1 MHDRD
6 ALISSLTAIARRM
19 RLTTALRELAWAACA
34 IAGAFVVYQILAA
47 VIVLPSVMGVVK
59 ALLVL
64 LLIGVVGFFA
74 VRWARPLALAEA
86 AAASD
91 ARADLRDELKTAYW
105 FAGQGEAFPR
115 GDAASRGDVAPQ
127 GDAALLIDLQ
137 IRRAASIAQKLNPS
151 ELFVLTIP
159 RSAFAAAGLGLAAG
173 LLAWFSPRFEYA
185 QSPAAQT
192 IATVST
198 NASAEA
204 RTKQAMAKPPAETH
218 DNQANKENE
227 AAWAKL
233 ETTMRSLGQSQE
245 LEAVAAAI
253 KSREAARAAQLLEE
267 FGRKRAFAQAQS
279 AGRTLADPARV
290 PASPDLLARLK
301 DLFSSGGD
309 APQPAQG
316 DSSNDELAR
325 ALDLARKLAEDAS
338 ASANNPANHTV
349 DEAANNPL
357 DVAVPLERYG
367 PREARRSQ
375 TQGGEF
381 AGTTDVEGGAM
392 GRRVTESTIGAG
404 GKPSTSE
411 TSDNSNIEAEAVIGK
426 RTMRLAAQL
435 QRVRIEGSRSEG
447 DDAQGFTDSIYAA
460 TRAQQAQLDYQNAP
474 RQARYIS
481 ESAVSGERIPLAYRG
496 AVKDYFLDLNRKEP

>member
-1 MHDRD
+1 M
-6 ALISSLTAIARRM
+6 
-19 RLTTALRELAWAACA
+19 W
-34 IAGAFVVYQILAA
+34 Q
-47 VIVLPSVMGVVK
+47 
-59 ALLVL
+59 
-64 LLIGVVGFFA
+64 
-74 VRWARPLALAEA
+74 
-86 AAASD
+86 
-91 ARADLRDELKTAYW
+91 
-105 FAGQGEAFPR
+105 
-115 GDAASRGDVAPQ
+115 
-127 GDAALLIDLQ
+127 
-137 IRRAASIAQKLNPS
+137 
-151 ELFVLTIP
+151 
-159 RSAFAAAGLGLAAG
+159 
-173 LLAWFSPRFEYA
+173 
-185 QSPAAQT
+185 
-192 IATVST
+192 
-198 NASAEA
+198 
-204 RTKQAMAKPPAETH
+204 PPAEAH
-218 DNQANKENE
+218 DKQANKENE

-233 ETTMRSLGQSQE
+233 ETTIHSLGQNQE

-267 FGRKRAFAQAQS
+267 FGRKRAFAQAQ
-279 AGRTLADPARV
+279 ATGRTLADSA

-309 APQPAQG
+309 TSQPAQDG
-316 DSSNDELAR
+316 SANDELAR
-325 ALDLARKLAEDAS
+325 ALDLAQKLAEDTN
-338 ASANNPANHTV
+338 ASANNPAKHTV
-349 DEAANNPL
+349 DEAGNNPL
-357 DVAVPLERYG
+357 NVAVPLERYG

-375 TQGGEF
+375 AQGGDF